1 MNKAQ
6 LEKLQQLFQGEPDE
20 VPKGWY
26 TVRQLME
33 ITGKGR
39 TTIGLML
46 TKHINGKSGEVKVK
60 NFSIKQKKAVRLTPH
75 YFFKL

>member
-1 MNKAQ
+1 MNKTQ
-6 LEKLQQLFQGEPDE
+6 LEKLQQLFQGEPEE

-33 ITGKGR
+33 LTGKGR
-39 TTIGLML
+39 TTIAIML
-46 TKHINGKSGEVKVK
+46 AKHLNGKSGEVKMK
-60 NFSIKQKKAVRLTPH
+60 EFNIRQKKAVRLTPH

>member
-1 MNKAQ
+1 MNKKQ
-6 LEKLQQLFQGEPDE
+6 LEKLQKLFQGKPEE

-39 TTIGLML
+39 TTIVSML
-46 TKHINGKSGEVKVK
+46 SKHINAKSGEVKMK
-60 NFSIKQKKAVRLTPH
+60 EFNIKQKKSVRLTPH
-75 YFFKL
+75 YFLKL

>member
-1 MNKAQ
+1 MNKTQ
-6 LEKLQQLFQGEPDE
+6 LEKLQQLFQGQPEE

-26 TVRQLME
+26 TVRQLIE

-39 TTIGLML
+39 TTIGAML

-60 NFSIKQKKAVRLTPH
+60 NFNIKQRNAVRSTPH
-75 YFFKL
+75 YLFKL

>member
-1 MNKAQ
+1 MNKNQ
-6 LEKLQQLFQGEPDE
+6 LEKLQKLFQGEPEE

-39 TTIGLML
+39 TTIIGMIS
-46 TKHINGKSGEVKVK
+46 KHINAKSGEVKMK
-60 NFSIKQKKAVRLTPH
+60 EFNIRQKKAVRLVPH